1 MKTYRNKPIKIRIDF
16 LSTEISHTSGDFTLM
31 VLQSMRHSSLS
42 CTLGP
47 LTVPFLS
54 TGRDLPF

>member
-1 MKTYRNKPIKIRIDF
+1 MKTYRNKPTKIRIDF

-31 VLQSMRHSSLS
+31 VLQNMRHSSLS

-47 LTVPFLS
+47 LTVPFL
-54 TGRDLPF
+54 